1 MKMRVMMLGVTG
13 LILSGCFFANDEIK
27 LDDIGNFKI
36 TVNEAKG
43 CYRQVHLTGLL
54 GNSAMGISDIKTTSH
69 NDELNITLFQ
79 KLAGSEYSGTLD
91 KEIALESNIKKIT
104 YGSKH
109 KIIWQD

>member
-1 MKMRVMMLGVTG
+1 MRMRAMMLGVTG
-13 LILSGCFFANDEIK
+13 LILSGCFFTDKIK
-27 LDDIGNFKI
+27 LEDIQNFKI

-43 CYRQVHLTGLL
+43 NRQVHLTGLL
-54 GNSAMGISDIKTTSH
+54 GNSAMGISDIKTTSR
-69 NDELNITLFQ
+69 NEELNITLFQ

-109 KIIWQD
+109 EMIWQD

>member
-1 MKMRVMMLGVTG
+1 MRMRAMMLGVTG
-13 LILSGCFFANDEIK
+13 LILSGCFFTDEIK
-27 LDDIGNFKI
+27 LEDIQNFKI

-43 CYRQVHLTGLL
+43 NRQVHLTGLL
-54 GNSAMGISDIKTTSH
+54 GNSAMGISDIKTTSR
-69 NDELNITLFQ
+69 NEELNITLFQ

-109 KIIWQD
+109 EIIWQD

>member
-13 LILSGCFFANDEIK
+13 LILSGCFFTDEIK
-27 LDDIGNFKI
+27 LEDIQNFKI

-43 CYRQVHLTGLL
+43 NRQVYLTGLL
-54 GNSAMGISDIKTTSH
+54 GSSAMGISDIKTTSR
-69 NDELNITLFQ
+69 NEELNITLFQ
-79 KLAGSEYSGTLD
+79 KLADSKYSGRLD

-109 KIIWQD
+109 EIIWQD

>member
-13 LILSGCFFANDEIK
+13 LILSGCFSTDEIK
-27 LDDIGNFKI
+27 LEDIRNFKI
-36 TVNEAKG
+36 TVNEAKDN
-43 CYRQVHLTGLL
+43 RQVHLTGLL
-54 GNSAMGISDIKTTSH
+54 GNSAMGISDIKTTSR

-91 KEIALESNIKKIT
+91 KEIALESDIKKIT

-109 KIIWQD
+109 EMIWQD